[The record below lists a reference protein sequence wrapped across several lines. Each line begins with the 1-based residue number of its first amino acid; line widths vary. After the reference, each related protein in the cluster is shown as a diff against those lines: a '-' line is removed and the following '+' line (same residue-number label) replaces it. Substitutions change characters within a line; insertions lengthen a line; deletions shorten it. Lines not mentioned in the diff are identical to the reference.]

1 MWCVVCIGVQATMTI
16 SRDRSCL
23 VLGGCGF
30 LGSVVVRHLV
40 GQGWHVR
47 VFDKEGVDTARLL
60 SVLPSVEMMYGDFM
74 NIGDLGHALD
84 DMPIV
89 LHFIGTTIPQSSMT
103 DIHFDIETNLLP
115 TIRLLELM
123 RSRPGQRL
131 VYASSGG
138 TVYGIAPAHRPLRE
152 IDVTEPISSYGIAKL
167 SIEKYIR
174 LFGYHYGLPYNI
186 LRFANPYGESQYTGR
201 PQGAVGVFL
210 HKVMQAEEISIWGD
224 GSVIRD
230 YIYEEDVALSTA
242 TVLCMPNTFSG
253 IYNVGTGTGTS
264 LNQLLAIIRRVSGR
278 DVRISYDASRS
289 FDVPYNVLDVSKIAQ
304 ETGWLPRYSLEDGI
318 RKMVAGIKC
327 YVNDCQSVS
336 L

>member
-1 MWCVVCIGVQATMTI
+1 MT
-16 SRDRSCL
+16 SNSNKRCL

-30 LGSVVVRHLV
+30 LGSVIVRYLVV
-40 GQGWHVR
+40 QGWHVR

-60 SVLPSVEMMYGDFM
+60 SVLPAVEMMYGDFM
-74 NIGDLGHALD
+74 NIGDLVRALD
-84 DMPIV
+84 DMPTV

-123 RSRPGQRL
+123 RVRPGQRL

-138 TVYGIAPAHRPLRE
+138 TVYGIASAQRPLRE
-152 IDVTEPISSYGIAKL
+152 SDVTEPISSYGISKL

-174 LFGYHYGLPYNI
+174 LFGYHYGLPYTI
-186 LRFANPYGESQYTGR
+186 LRFANPYGASQYTGR

-210 HKVMQAEEISIWGD
+210 HKVMQAEEIAIWGD

-242 TVLCMPNTFSG
+242 AVLGTPHTSSG
-253 IYNVGTGTGTS
+253 IYNIGTGIGTS
-264 LNQLLAIIRRVSGR
+264 LNQLLAIVRRVSGR
-278 DVRISYDASRS
+278 DGSVSYDASRS

-318 RKMVAGIKC
+318 RKMVTGIKN
-327 YVNDCQSVS
+327 YGNDNQ
-336 L
+336 